1 MYRIVFDPKISRFVV
16 QLLVWHLFWRD
27 CYREKE
33 AYAEPVH
40 ERITF
45 GTYAD
50 AAKWVAST
58 GLKEAYAEQAQRTMY
73 RSLYPRTR

>member
-16 QLLVWHLFWRD
+16 QIMVWHLFWRD
-27 CYREKE
+27 CHRETTDSR
-33 AYAEPVH
+33 

-45 GTYAD
+45 GTYSD

-73 RSLYPRTR
+73 RTLYPRTR

>member
-27 CYREKE
+27 CHREI
-33 AYAEPVH
+33 AGPGTPVH

-45 GTYAD
+45 GTYKD
-50 AAKWVAST
+50 AAKWVAEL
-58 GLKEAYAEQAQRTMY
+58 GLKEGYTEQNHRALY
-73 RSLYPRTR
+73 RAFSPEA

>member
-27 CYREKE
+27 CHREI
-33 AYAEPVH
+33 AGPGTPVH

-45 GTYAD
+45 GT
-50 AAKWVAST
+50 
-58 GLKEAYAEQAQRTMY
+58 
-73 RSLYPRTR
+73 